1 MNSAAADQSLPTAL
15 VLLSEDPFSDV
26 AEFDDDA
33 AYDWWRDAHPDGF
46 VLAVRARKPPM
57 LHRAG
62 CREIDRGEHPGRLK
76 AKGSRQVCAEMKS
89 ALRAW
94 AARELQTQGLIE
106 RCPKCGP

>member
-1 MNSAAADQSLPTAL
+1 MSD
-15 VLLSEDPFSDV
+15 DPFSDV

-33 AYDWWRDAHPDGF
+33 AYDWWRSAHPDGF

-94 AARELQTQGLIE
+94 AARELETQGLIE

>member
-1 MNSAAADQSLPTAL
+1 MSD
-15 VLLSEDPFSDV
+15 DPFSDV
-26 AEFDDDA
+26 AEFNDDA

-46 VLAVRARKPPM
+46 VLAVRARRAPI

-62 CREIDRGEHPGRLK
+62 CREIDRGEHPARLR

-94 AARELQTQGLIE
+94 AAAPEQFAAAHAPDRTAI
-106 RCPKCGP
+106 PSDS